1 MNGRSRLY
9 HIMYAFMALTI
20 CFLIIS
26 VAVRSNMYSPTD
38 ELSEDMIAFDENWTL
53 ENGMTVDLD
62 YLNKTNGVKVGRQ
75 FSIYSTLPDKL
86 PEGLSLCFRTKN
98 IFYKVYIDGKLRYE
112 PEVEENSSYNKSF
125 GSRHNYVPLY
135 SEDAG
140 KTVQIKITT
149 VYDNAK
155 TRITDVY
162 IGTSGGVALSFIE
175 QELFAILN
183 SVLLLFIGIILI
195 LADIPLN
202 FKREKNHELMY
213 LGCTSVSIAVWCLV
227 ETGVFQLF
235 LGDSRLIQ
243 TISCTI
249 LMLIVIPMTLY
260 FDKAFGFGFK
270 HVKGMLCTFSFFEF
284 IICFAMH
291 FLKIMDFHETLMITH
306 VLCVFSAI
314 VIILSVLK
322 KKSQKEKTESK
333 AIFHFFRAFGLLAI
347 SVSAMLDIAR
357 FYLSD
362 SHDSAMCV
370 RVGLI
375 LFMICFGLSSLEK
388 TINAVKLG
396 ARSEMI
402 SELAY
407 KDGLTGVGN
416 RTLFKEKI
424 AELEEN
430 KNYANEVV
438 FVMFDVNDLKYINDK
453 MGHQTGDQLIVMG
466 AEIIKNSFEGLG
478 GSCYRIGGD
487 EFIVII
493 TGDAPIAQYNEGMKR
508 FESAIAEHNANPDKK
523 FRISIAYGYAVYN
536 ESNRDKT
543 MSDVWHMA
551 DAFMY
556 KNKKEM
562 KERMI
567 EANAY
572 YTGKLYASNK

>member
-20 CFLIIS
+20 CILIIS

-38 ELSEDMIAFDENWTL
+38 ELSEEIIAFDGNWTL
-53 ENGMTVDLD
+53 ENGVAVDLE
-62 YLNKTNGVKVGRQ
+62 YLNKTDGVKVGRQ
-75 FSIYSTLPDKL
+75 FSIYSTLPEDL
-86 PEGLSLCFRTKN
+86 TEGLSLCFRTKN

-112 PEVEENSSYNKSF
+112 PEAEENSSYNKSF

-135 SEDAG
+135 SQDAG

-213 LGCTSVSIAVWCLV
+213 LGFTSVSIAVWCLV

-284 IICFAMH
+284 LICFAMH
-291 FLKIMDFHETLMITH
+291 FLKIMDFHETLVITH
-306 VLCVFSAI
+306 VLCVFSAV
-314 VIILSVLK
+314 VIILSVIK
-322 KKSQKEKTESK
+322 KKSQKEKTDSK
-333 AIFHFFRAFGLLAI
+333 AIFHFFRVFGLLAI
-347 SVSAMLDIAR
+347 SLSAMLDIVR
-357 FYLSD
+357 FYLSA
-362 SHDSAMCV
+362 SRDSAMCV

-375 LFMICFGLSSLEK
+375 IFMICFGLSSLEK

-430 KNYANEVV
+430 KNNTNEVI

-453 MGHQTGDQLIVMG
+453 MGHQTGDQLIVKS
-466 AEIIKNSFEGLG
+466 AEIIKNSFEGFG
-478 GSCYRIGGD
+478 GNCYRIGGD
-487 EFIVII
+487 EFIVIV
-493 TGDAPIAQYNEGMKR
+493 TGDAPVARYNEAMKQ
-508 FESAIAEHNANPDKK
+508 FEAAIAEHNANADKR

-536 ESNRDKT
+536 ESSRDKS

-572 YTGKLYASNK
+572 YTGKLYASNR

>member
-62 YLNKTNGVKVGRQ
+62 YLNKTEGVKVGRQ

-98 IFYKVYIDGKLRYE
+98 IFYKVYVDGKLRYE

-175 QELFAILN
+175 QELFAILR
-183 SVLLLFIGIILI
+183 S
-195 LADIPLN
+195 ADIPLN

-314 VIILSVLK
+314 VIILSVIK

-430 KNYANEVV
+430 KNDTNEII
-438 FVMFDVNDLKYINDK
+438 FVMFDVNDLKYIND
-453 MGHQTGDQLIVMG
+453 
-466 AEIIKNSFEGLG
+466 
-478 GSCYRIGGD
+478 
-487 EFIVII
+487 
-493 TGDAPIAQYNEGMKR
+493 
-508 FESAIAEHNANPDKK
+508 
-523 FRISIAYGYAVYN
+523 
-536 ESNRDKT
+536 
-543 MSDVWHMA
+543 
-551 DAFMY
+551 
-556 KNKKEM
+556 
-562 KERMI
+562 
-567 EANAY
+567 
-572 YTGKLYASNK
+572 

>member
-1 MNGRSRLY
+1 MNKRSRLY
-9 HIMYAFMALTI
+9 HIMYAFMAITI
-20 CFLIIS
+20 CILIVS
-26 VAVRSNMYSPTD
+26 VAIKGGTPSPTD
-38 ELSEDMIAFDENWTL
+38 ELSEGTVAFGGDWTL
-53 ENGMTVDLD
+53 ENGTAVDLN
-62 YLNKTNGVKVGRQ
+62 YLNKTEGVKTGKQ

-86 PEGLSLCFRTKN
+86 QEGLSLCFRTKN

-112 PEVEENSSYNKSF
+112 PEVEESNSYNQSL
-125 GSRHNYVPLY
+125 GNRHSYVPLS

-162 IGTSGGVALSFIE
+162 IGTSGGVALSFIR

-195 LADIPLN
+195 FADIPLN
-202 FKREKNHELMY
+202 FKQEKNHELMY
-213 LGCTSVSIAVWCLV
+213 LGFTSVSIAVWCLL

-243 TISCTI
+243 TITCTV

-270 HVKGMLCTFSFFEF
+270 HVKGLLCTFSFLGFLV
-284 IICFAMH
+284 CFSLH
-291 FLKIMDFHETLMITH
+291 FLKIMDFHETLVITH
-306 VLCVFSAI
+306 VLCVFSAA
-314 VIILSVLK
+314 VIILSVIK
-322 KKSQKEKTESK
+322 KRAKKEKTESK
-333 AIFHFFRAFGLLAI
+333 TIFSVFRAVGLLAI
-347 SVSAMLDIAR
+347 SVSAMLDIVR
-357 FYLSD
+357 FYVSASPD
-362 SHDSAMCV
+362 AAMCV

-375 LFMICFGLSSLEK
+375 IFMICFGLSSLEK

-402 SELAY
+402 SGLAY

-416 RTLFKEKI
+416 RTLFKERV

-430 KNYANEVV
+430 KNYANEVI

-453 MGHQTGDQLIVMG
+453 MGHQIGDQLIVKG
-466 AEIIKNSFEGLG
+466 AEIIRNSFEGLG

-493 TGDAPIAQYNEGMKR
+493 TGDVPVAQYNEGMKR

-523 FRISIAYGYAVYN
+523 FRISIAYGYATYN
-536 ESNRDKT
+536 ESSRDKT
-543 MSDVWHMA
+543 MSDIWHMA

-556 KNKKEM
+556 RNKKDM
-562 KERMI
+562 KARMI
-567 EANAY
+567 EADAY
-572 YTGKLYASNK
+572 YTGKLYASDK

>member
-20 CFLIIS
+20 CILIIS
-26 VAVRSNMYSPTD
+26 VAAKSNMYSPTD
-38 ELSEDMIAFDENWTL
+38 ELSEEMIVFDGNWTL
-53 ENGMTVDLD
+53 ENGTAVDLE
-62 YLNKTNGVKVGRQ
+62 YLNKTEGVKAGRQ
-75 FSIYSTLPDKL
+75 FSIYSNLPDRL
-86 PEGLSLCFRTKN
+86 QEGLSLCFRTKN

-140 KTVQIKITT
+140 KTVQIKIIT

-162 IGTSGGVALSFIE
+162 IGPSGGVALSFIE

-213 LGCTSVSIAVWCLV
+213 LGFTSLSIAVWCLV

-243 TISCTI
+243 TISCTV

-284 IICFAMH
+284 LICFAMH

-306 VLCVFSAI
+306 VLCVFSAV
-314 VIILSVLK
+314 VIILSVIK
-322 KKSQKEKTESK
+322 KKSQKEKSDSK
-333 AIFHFFRAFGLLAI
+333 AIFLFFRVFGLLAI

-375 LFMICFGLSSLEK
+375 LFMICFGMSSLEK

-430 KNYANEVV
+430 KNNTNEVV

-453 MGHQTGDQLIVMG
+453 MGHQTGDQLIVKG
-466 AEIIKNSFEGLG
+466 AEIIKSSFEGLG

-487 EFIVII
+487 EFIVIV
-493 TGDAPIAQYNEGMKR
+493 TGDAPVAQYNEAMKR

-523 FRISIAYGYAVYN
+523 FRISIAYGSAVYN
-536 ESNRDKT
+536 ESNRDET

-551 DAFMY
+551 DALMY

-572 YTGKLYASNK
+572 YTGKLYASNR

>member
-1 MNGRSRLY
+1 MDKRSRLY
-9 HIMYAFMALTI
+9 YIMYAFMAITI
-20 CFLIIS
+20 CILIVS
-26 VAVRSNMYSPTD
+26 VAIKGDTPSPTD
-38 ELSEDMIAFDENWTL
+38 ELSEETIAFDGEWTL
-53 ENGMTVDLD
+53 ENGTVVDLD
-62 YLNKTNGVKVGRQ
+62 YLNKTEGVKTGKQ

-86 PEGLSLCFRTKN
+86 QEGVSLCFRTKN

-112 PEVEENSSYNKSF
+112 PEVKENSGYNKSL
-125 GSRHNYVPLY
+125 GNRHNYVPLY

-162 IGTSGGVALSFIE
+162 IGSSGGVALSFIR

-195 LADIPLN
+195 FADIPLN
-202 FKREKNHELMY
+202 FKREKNHELMF
-213 LGCTSVSIAVWCLV
+213 LGCTSVSIAIWCLL

-243 TISCTI
+243 TITCTS

-270 HVKGMLCTFSFFEF
+270 HVKGLLCTFSFLGFLV
-284 IICFAMH
+284 CFSLH
-291 FLKIMDFHETLMITH
+291 FLNIMDFHETLVITH
-306 VLCVFSAI
+306 VLCVFSAA
-314 VIILSVLK
+314 VIILSVIKRRVK
-322 KKSQKEKTESK
+322 KQKTESR
-333 AIFHFFRAFGLLAI
+333 AIFRWFRAVGLLAI
-347 SVSAMLDIAR
+347 AVSAMLDIVR
-357 FYLSD
+357 FYVSASPD
-362 SHDSAMCV
+362 AAMCV

-375 LFMICFGLSSLEK
+375 IFMICFGLSSLEK

-416 RTLFKEKI
+416 RTLFKERV

-430 KNYANEVV
+430 KNYANEVI

-453 MGHQTGDQLIVMG
+453 MGHQIGDQLIVKG
-466 AEIIKNSFEGLG
+466 AEIIRNSFEGLG

-493 TGDAPIAQYNEGMKR
+493 TGDVPVAQYNEGMKR

-523 FRISIAYGYAVYN
+523 FRISIAYGYATYN

-543 MSDVWHMA
+543 MSDIWHMA

-556 KNKKEM
+556 RNKKDM
-562 KERMI
+562 KARMI
-567 EANAY
+567 EADAY
-572 YTGKLYASNK
+572 YTGKLYASDK